1 MNDAVSIGLLGLA
14 LGMRHATDADHV
26 VAVTT
31 IVSER
36 GKAGGAAL
44 IGALWGLGHTTTIL
58 LLGGAIIMFEWII
71 PPRVGLAL
79 EFAVGIMLV
88 LLGLLALRRRSHA
101 PAPART
107 RHRHARPFGI
117 GLVHGLAGSAAV
129 AFLVLATITDTRWAM
144 AYLALFGVGTLI
156 GMAIITAVLA
166 VPFRSGRLVSS
177 RWPHTLRI
185 GAGVLSLGFGLMLM
199 YEIGITNH
207 LFGGTPI
214 WTPR

>member
-1 MNDAVSIGLLGLA
+1 MTDAISITVLGLA

-36 GKAGGAAL
+36 GQAGGAAL
-44 IGALWGLGHTTTIL
+44 IGAIWGLGHTTTIL
-58 LLGGAIIMFEWII
+58 LLGGAIIVFEWII

-79 EFAVGIMLV
+79 EFAVGMMLV
-88 LLGLLALRRRSHA
+88 LLGVLALRRA
-101 PAPART
+101 PSAVPRGDN
-107 RHRHARPFGI
+107 RHRHTRPFGI

-129 AFLVLATITDTRWAM
+129 ALLVLATISDVTWAM

-166 VPFRSGRLVSS
+166 LPFRSGRLASS
-177 RWPHTLRI
+177 RWPHALRV
-185 GAGVLSLGFGLMLM
+185 GAGVLSVGFGLLLM
-199 YEIGITNH
+199 YEIGIGNH
-207 LFGGTPI
+207 LFVGTPL
-214 WTPR
+214 WDPR

>member
-1 MNDAVSIGLLGLA
+1 MTDALSIGLLGLV

-36 GKAGGAAL
+36 GKTGGAAL
-44 IGALWGLGHTTTIL
+44 IGAIWGLGHTTTIL
-58 LLGGAIIMFEWII
+58 LLGGAIILFEWII

-88 LLGLLALRRRSHA
+88 LLGLLALRRTSDETA
-101 PAPART
+101 PT
-107 RHRHARPFGI
+107 GTQHRHTRPFGI

-129 AFLVLATITDTRWAM
+129 ALLVLATITDAKWAM

-166 VPFRSGRLVSS
+166 LPFRSGRLASS
-177 RWPHTLRI
+177 RWPQALRI

-199 YEIGITNH
+199 YEIGISNH
-207 LFGGTPI
+207 LFVGTPI
-214 WTPR
+214 WDPR

>member
-1 MNDAVSIGLLGLA
+1 MTDAVSIGVLGLV

-44 IGALWGLGHTTTIL
+44 IGAIWGLGHTTTIL
-58 LLGGAIIMFEWII
+58 LLGGAIILFELII
-71 PPRVGLAL
+71 PPRVGLAM

-88 LLGLLALRRRSHA
+88 LLGLLALRRAPHA
-101 PAPART
+101 AGSEDS
-107 RHRHARPFGI
+107 RHRHTRPFGI

-129 AFLVLATITDTRWAM
+129 ALLVLATISDARWAL

-166 VPFRSGRLVSS
+166 LPFRSGRLASS
-177 RWPHTLRI
+177 RWPNALRV

-199 YEIGITNH
+199 YEIGIVNH
-207 LFGGTPI
+207 LFVGTPT
-214 WTPR
+214 WTAE

>member
-1 MNDAVSIGLLGLA
+1 MNEALSIGLFGLV

-44 IGALWGLGHTTTIL
+44 IGAIWGLGHTTTIL
-58 LLGGAIIMFEWII
+58 LLGGAMILFGWII
-71 PPRVGLAL
+71 PPRLGLAL

-88 LLGLLALRRRSHA
+88 LLGVLALRRRSHA
-101 PAPART
+101 AVPDTPQ
-107 RHRHARPFGI
+107 HRHVRPFGI

-129 AFLVLATITDTRWAM
+129 ALVVLATISDARWAM

-156 GMAIITAVLA
+156 GMALITAVLA
-166 VPFRSGRLVSS
+166 LPFRSGRLEAS
-177 RWPHTLRI
+177 RWPNALRI

-199 YEIGITNH
+199 YEIGIVNN
-207 LFGGTPI
+207 LFVGTPV
-214 WTPR
+214 WDPR